1 MLKIAAGVVIGGLPI
16 ALLLAA
22 VIRVEKNDFEATVLF
37 WTGLLACVA
46 VVAAAIW
53 L

>member
-1 MLKIAAGVVIGGLPI
+1 MMKIAAGVVIGGLPI

-22 VIRVEKNDFEATVLF
+22 VICVEKNDFEATIMF
-37 WTGLLACVA
+37 WTGLLACIA
-46 VVAAAIW
+46 VIAAAVW

>member
-1 MLKIAAGVVIGGLPI
+1 MMKIAAGVVIGGLPI

-22 VIRVEKNDFEATVLF
+22 VIRVKKNDFEATIMF
-37 WTGLLACVA
+37 WTGLLACIA
-46 VVAAAIW
+46 VIAAAVW